1 MLKLIRFFAQ
11 KAVAEIGNEPAPIK
25 RFVPEWYRQAESYW
39 RVEDGMGHG
48 HQMEGEGLKK
58 CMPYMDT
65 LMTGYAILT
74 PYDIFVKSKEDG
86 TFDIS
91 WNSPDSI
98 QSFVAERPKELGS
111 TMPRPA
117 GHHPNH
123 LVWSGVWGFK
133 TPRGYSALLTHPLNR
148 FDLPFTTTSGIIDSD
163 EWYAP
168 GNIPFFLKQ
177 GFSGVIPAGTPFVQ
191 VIPIKRNSWKMVKN
205 DTGLHYADEYQGHL
219 ARQPETSYKKL
230 MWHRKDYN

>member
-1 MLKLIRFFAQ
+1 MLKLIRFFA
-11 KAVAEIGNEPAPIK
+11 KNEVAEIGHSPLPLK
-25 RFVPEWYRQAESYW
+25 RLVPEWYRQAESYW
-39 RVEDGMGHG
+39 KSEDGH
-48 HQMEGEGLKK
+48 EGEGLKK

-74 PYDIFVKSKEDG
+74 PYDIFVKEGPKGELDL
-86 TFDIS
+86 S
-91 WNSPDSI
+91 WNAPESI
-98 QSFVAERPKELGS
+98 PAFVAERPKELGS

-133 TPRGYSALLTHPLNR
+133 TPRGYSALVTHPLNR

-168 GNIPFFLKQ
+168 GNIPFFIKQ
-177 GFSGVIPAGTPFVQ
+177 GFTGVIPAGTPFAQ
-191 VIPIKRNSWKMVKN
+191 VIPIKRNSWKMIGN
-205 DTGLHYADEYQGHL
+205 DTGLQYADGHQGYL
-219 ARQPETSYKKL
+219 ARQAETSYKKV
-230 MWHRKDYN
+230 MWHRKEYN